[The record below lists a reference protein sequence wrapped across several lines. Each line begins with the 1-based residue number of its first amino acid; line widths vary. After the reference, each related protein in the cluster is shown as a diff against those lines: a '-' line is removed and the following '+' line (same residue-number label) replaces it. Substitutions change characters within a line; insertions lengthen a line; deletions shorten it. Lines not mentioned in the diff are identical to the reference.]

1 MIPSHGLICQTWTYP
16 TRCWSCRARIHVLQC
31 SCGSAVL
38 FDALGNG
45 WPIHACGTTSARIRR
60 IIRSDA
66 EWARLRIQEQME
78 AILPGP
84 KQWVSSP
91 PEAHR
96 GVPPLH
102 FVATVEDPP
111 AQTKRIA
118 RLDEESPFELAAMK
132 MRSEARSYAQVTL
145 RDTAS
150 SPHRV
155 YPAIVKRSTL
165 PGRLRRNLR
174 VGVTLEARGLQ
185 RAEWFVL
192 EIVALPES
200 A

>member
-1 MIPSHGLICQTWTYP
+1 
-16 TRCWSCRARIHVLQC
+16 
-31 SCGSAVL
+31 
-38 FDALGNG
+38 
-45 WPIHACGTTSARIRR
+45 
-60 IIRSDA
+60 
-66 EWARLRIQEQME
+66 
-78 AILPGP
+78 
-84 KQWVSSP
+84 
-91 PEAHR
+91 
-96 GVPPLH
+96 
-102 FVATVEDPP
+102 
-111 AQTKRIA
+111 
-118 RLDEESPFELAAMK
+118 MK

-174 VGVTLEARGLQ
+174 VGVTLEALQ